1 MTVINQ
7 QFILMIPLLILSLT
21 VVIIMLGIGLKRNH
35 RFCAAISFSS
45 LSLVLLSLYFVV
57 QVKEGDVTPLLRI
70 DRYSV
75 FYTILVVFSSLSAC
89 IFSYP
94 WIREYPKNR
103 EEFYLL
109 IILST
114 LGGVVLVSANHF
126 SSLFIGIELL
136 SLPLVGLVGYGV
148 NIGCSLEATLKY
160 AILSI
165 AASAFLL
172 FGIALVY
179 AHTGSLGF
187 EECIYSKSNSLSSE
201 ALMIAGFSLMIVSFG
216 FKLSLVPFHLW
227 TPDVYQGAPS
237 SVGTFLASA
246 SKIAV
251 FSVLMRLLIYT
262 SIKNF
267 ECINFAL
274 SILAIASILFGNL
287 MALRQKNIKRILGY
301 SSIAHFG
308 YLLITLI
315 AVRYSDLS
323 LEASS
328 VYLVSYLFSTLGV
341 FGVVSLMPNTRNNV
355 SEELSYYRGLFWRNP
370 ALAIA
375 LTVTIFSFAGVPMT
389 LGFIGKFFLISL
401 GVYAHLWVLTIAM
414 VLGSAIGLYYYL
426 RVIIGLYLAPNKS
439 IKHLPLHRHSALHS
453 TDMTVILFAAL
464 SIILGIYPQPII
476 ELVHLIRL

>member
-7 QFILMIPLLILSLT
+7 QLILIIPLLILSLT
-21 VVIIMLGIGLKRNH
+21 VVIMMLSIGLKRNH
-35 RFCAAISFSS
+35 RFYDFIVFAG
-45 LSLVLLSLYFVV
+45 LSLALFSLYFVE
-57 QVKEGDVTPLLRI
+57 QVEAGDVTALLRI
-70 DRYSV
+70 DRYSI
-75 FYTILVVFSSLSAC
+75 FYTSLVILSSLSAC

-94 WIREYPKNR
+94 WITQYPKNR

-109 IILST
+109 IMLST

-136 SLPLVGLVGYGV
+136 SLPLVGLVGYAV

-165 AASAFLL
+165 ASSAFLL

-187 EECIYSKSNSLSSE
+187 EELIYLQSNSLSSE
-201 ALMIAGFSLMIVSFG
+201 ALIIVGFSLMIVGFG

-251 FSVLMRLLIYT
+251 FSVLMRLFIYT

-267 ECINFAL
+267 ECIYSAL
-274 SILAIASILFGNL
+274 SILAVASMLFGNL

-315 AVRYSDLS
+315 AVRYSELS
-323 LEASS
+323 LEAAA
-328 VYLVSYLFSTLGV
+328 VYLASYLFSTLGV
-341 FGVVSLMPNTRNNV
+341 FGVVSLMLNTKNDF
-355 SEELSYYRGLFWRNP
+355 SEALSSYRGLFWRNP
-370 ALAIA
+370 VLAIA
-375 LTVTIFSFAGVPMT
+375 LTITMFSLAGIPMT
-389 LGFIGKFFLISL
+389 FGFIGKFYLISL
-401 GVYAHLWVLTIAM
+401 GVYAHLWAVTIAM

-426 RVIIGLYLAPNKS
+426 RIIISLYLAPSKS
-439 IKHLPLHRHSALHS
+439 LKYLSPQHHSELQL
-453 TDMTVILFAAL
+453 TNITVVLFAML
-464 SIILGIYPQPII
+464 SIIFGIYPQPII
-476 ELVHLIRL
+476 GLAQLIRL